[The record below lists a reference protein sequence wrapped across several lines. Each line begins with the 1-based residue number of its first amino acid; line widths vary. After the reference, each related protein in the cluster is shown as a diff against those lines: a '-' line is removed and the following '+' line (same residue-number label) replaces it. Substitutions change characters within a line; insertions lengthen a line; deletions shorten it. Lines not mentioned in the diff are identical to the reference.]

1 MKLMQ
6 NIQQVKTITKV
17 LFDRNK
23 TVRYRVTNVYS
34 GNNLVPS
41 GAHLEAKASDGSL
54 EYNVFIPNVQKGLK
68 IDYATGHAIKENN

>member
-1 MKLMQ
+1 M
-6 NIQQVKTITKV
+6 
-17 LFDRNK
+17 
-23 TVRYRVTNVYS
+23 TNVYS